1 MDTDMIYLLQAI
13 DELVGSSTEPERL
26 RRIRWIALK
35 AGLTLP
41 RVNYFTDWQMVFEGH
56 TLETYQILQKNFDHD
71 KKTQEKEL
79 FDMCC
84 SVGICP

>member
-13 DELVGSSTEPERL
+13 DELVGSSAEPERL

-35 AGLTLP
+35 VGLTLP
-41 RVNYFTDWQMVFEGH
+41 RVNYFTDWQMVYEGH
-56 TLETYQILQKNFDHD
+56 ALETYQILQKNFDHD

-79 FDMCC
+79 SDMW
-84 SVGICP
+84 

>member
-13 DELVGSSTEPERL
+13 DELVGSSAEPERL

-41 RVNYFTDWQMVFEGH
+41 RVNYFTDWQMVYEGH
-56 TLETYQILQKNFDHD
+56 ALETYQILQKNFDHD

-79 FDMCC
+79 SDMW
-84 SVGICP
+84 